1 MGPDEFH
8 EAIPGSKEHGI
19 TDNAYTNIMV
29 VWLLEKMVELM
40 DRLPKKA
47 VKKLQKKTGFK
58 IKETEK
64 WEQIIQKINVN
75 LSKDSIISQF
85 DGYMNLKELDWE
97 GYKEKYGNIHRM
109 DRILKSE
116 GDSPDHYKLA
126 KQADVLM
133 TFYVLAPDEVTH
145 ILERLGYPV
154 KDSLEFLKRNY
165 EYYEQRTS
173 HGSTLSKVVHAV
185 VSSYIDAGD
194 TAWEWFFEAMES
206 DVNDTQGGTTLE
218 GIHTGVMAGT
228 LDVIMRCFAGVELS
242 NGQLE
247 INPNMP
253 SHWNMLSFRICD
265 KKQWFH
271 IEITKENIL
280 VKLLGRGETKIIATI
295 VGKKVSLAPGKA
307 RTVKF

>member
-1 MGPDEFH
+1 
-8 EAIPGSKEHGI
+8 
-19 TDNAYTNIMV
+19 
-29 VWLLEKMVELM
+29 
-40 DRLPKKA
+40 
-47 VKKLQKKTGFK
+47 
-58 IKETEK
+58 
-64 WEQIIQKINVN
+64 
-75 LSKDSIISQF
+75 
-85 DGYMNLKELDWE
+85 
-97 GYKEKYGNIHRM
+97 M
-109 DRILKSE
+109 DRILKAE

-133 TFYVLAPDEVTH
+133 TFYVLAPDEVSH

-185 VSSYIDAGD
+185 VSSYIHAGD
-194 TAWEWFFEAMES
+194 TAWEWFVEAMES

-228 LDVIMRCFAGVELS
+228 LDVIMRYFAGVELS
-242 NGQLE
+242 SGQLE

-265 KKQWFH
+265 KKQWFY
-271 IEITKENIL
+271 IEITKENIS

-307 RTVKF
+307 TTVKF